1 MGARHVTNDA
11 GNECGKRRLQLGQCD
26 WLIGHASETPLILGA
41 NIWLIAGGAAALF
54 EQWWWLRIYQHFGE
68 ASLFLTMLLVGLVST
83 FSSSAGFIAKL
94 GPRSQVLR
102 ASLVLLAATGL
113 ALAAAIYFRGNVKY
127 AAVVPVIALSW
138 LNRLLCHRLPG
149 VA

>member
-1 MGARHVTNDA
+1 M
-11 GNECGKRRLQLGQCD
+11 
-26 WLIGHASETPLILGA
+26 
-41 NIWLIAGGAAALF
+41 
-54 EQWWWLRIYQHFGE
+54 
-68 ASLFLTMLLVGLVST
+68 
-83 FSSSAGFIAKL
+83 
-94 GPRSQVLR
+94 R